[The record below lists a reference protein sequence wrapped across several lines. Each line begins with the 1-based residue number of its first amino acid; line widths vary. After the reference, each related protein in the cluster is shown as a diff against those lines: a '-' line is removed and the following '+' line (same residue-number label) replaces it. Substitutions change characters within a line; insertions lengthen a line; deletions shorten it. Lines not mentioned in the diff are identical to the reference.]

1 MLAPLRIT
9 LALLILFLAS
19 TVWSQKKA
27 HPTSFELGYD
37 LLWLIDKNTYPSTS
51 LFGRYHFDQTE
62 DKGKALRLRLGAT
75 FHRPDSTVNDLYY
88 YFDSYEYSLY
98 IQPGLEWQRKF
109 GRLDWVFGFDVPYA
123 YQFLETHYKYRYQ
136 YQNIDELFI
145 YEVFEKG
152 HKIGVSPL
160 TGLRLH
166 LGNRFFLYLETSI
179 DASYLHYRLKEYVQY
194 ANTYPPSFY
203 TDPHQRLYR
212 DDFQVVFNPIKTLMI
227 SFSF

>member
-1 MLAPLRIT
+1 MLSQLRIT
-9 LALLILFLAS
+9 LVLSMLFLAS

-51 LFGRYHFDQTE
+51 LFGRYHFDQSE

-88 YFDSYEYSLY
+88 YFDSYEYSLF

-109 GRLDWVFGFDVPYA
+109 GRMDWVFGFDVPYA
-123 YQFLETHYKYRYQ
+123 YQFLETHYQ
-136 YQNIDELFI
+136 FEDANIDELFI
-145 YEVFEKG
+145 VENFIKG
-152 HKIGVSPL
+152 NRIGLSPL
-160 TGLRLH
+160 TGLKIH
-166 LGNRFFLYLETSI
+166 LGRRFFLYAESAI
-179 DASYLHYRLKEYVQY
+179 DFSYLHYRFNQWVFY

-203 TDPHQRLYR
+203 PTSNQRLYK
-212 DDFQVVFNPIKTLMI
+212 DDFQIVFNPIKTLMI